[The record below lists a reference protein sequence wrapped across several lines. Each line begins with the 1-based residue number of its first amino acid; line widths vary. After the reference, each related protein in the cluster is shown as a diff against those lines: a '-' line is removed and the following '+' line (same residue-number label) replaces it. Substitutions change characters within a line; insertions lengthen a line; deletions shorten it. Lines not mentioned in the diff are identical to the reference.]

1 MSSRETGNVFQS
13 LKLNQT
19 VFTSCGNFSNMF
31 VAELVVL
38 ISVNLSYLTQ
48 LEGLLLHSYSQG
60 VYTGVVSSVLMSV
73 YAQKSTAH
81 EWLAHVLDSL
91 CPGCCCTLAH

>member
-48 LEGLLLHSYSQG
+48 LEGLLLHSYPQG
-60 VYTGVVSSVLMSV
+60 VYTGVVSSVWMSV
-73 YAQKSTAH
+73 CAKRA
-81 EWLAHVLDSL
+81 LHVS
-91 CPGCCCTLAH
+91 G